1 MSFEAVL
8 LLATALLA
16 VVAVIAAVVA
26 VRAVRRLD
34 HPAATTADR
43 PTQTAAALPE
53 DPARVHTPLP
63 VRIVEGRVMA
73 TPTEEQVVA
82 TALGRPAARLSIY
95 ASGLAHAL
103 RPESR
108 DRIVALMRR
117 EYRHRRR
124 VRQRIAR
131 RAAREVP
138 AQALHRDA
146 TWLGEPDA
154 VSEAPP
160 RPWPRAVNE

>member
-16 VVAVIAAVVA
+16 VVAVTAAVVA
-26 VRAVRRLD
+26 VRAARRLAQA
-34 HPAATTADR
+34 PAAVPTEPTEKPESPAASTA
-43 PTQTAAALPE
+43 P
-53 DPARVHTPLP
+53 VHAPVP
-63 VRIVEGRVMA
+63 VRIVEGRVIA

-82 TALGRPAARLSIY
+82 TALGRPAVRLSIY

-108 DRIVALMRR
+108 DRILALMRR

-131 RAAREVP
+131 RAARDVP
-138 AQALHRDA
+138 TSALHPDA
-146 TWLGEPDA
+146 TWLGAPDTAAEPR
-154 VSEAPP
+154 SLP
-160 RPWPRAVNE
+160 RVAGQ